1 MKKTSSATGATP
13 RVLPKPEVDGLI
25 PVGGENHTYIV
36 PADLADK
43 PLVVIIPDWG
53 GDLPTDQIKHEMNV
67 FWDDT
72 SFHRIT
78 FSAAYTIDDLKATLP
93 VAKMTDG
100 DHTLSY
106 LITIGA
112 DPGQASQQI
121 NLRVD
126 KKAPE
131 IPAGSVL
138 IFDVPTI
145 TTQYLTDNGN
155 KVPVTVPVYT
165 SMATA
170 DVITLTWDT
179 TEDEDHD
186 AGVSHTV
193 APGEVGSPIV
203 VDIPGAMVIAS
214 GDGPRL
220 ARFVVTD
227 SFNNPSLPSEYT
239 NVDVDLDQ
247 EAQMPLPEFH
257 DADFVNLTTGLL
269 QPRVVHDNEGL
280 EVLIPEWANLPP
292 PGVSEKLILYWAKG
306 HDPVTADWIKALEVI
321 VTDPVP
327 VTGFPI
333 VMVLDPIHLQ
343 PDGPMLVRYYHKG
356 WNVGDDEGSYSL
368 AVPLIVDTTPPWEG
382 RMPGAPGLPDVD
394 ITDDYLEQNEPN
406 GAPWTL
412 PAYADFQVGDKVYF
426 WWLNHLPADPSEL
439 PYEEAV
445 VTTVPMPLHVPRAL
459 VEEVGDGGCVLIYV
473 LEDEAGNRS
482 GTSEYTRARVAL
494 GALPANLLAPLMPQV
509 TPEKDW
515 IGLEDAAEGVEIAI
529 PEFDNWKST
538 DEVWITWGSTTHQP
552 QPIGTP
558 PGFPL
563 YYGISWETLQREY
576 GAATGDVEITFSYR
590 IRRGDVVFPSPP
602 ATVNL
607 NLSLPGPVYPELPD
621 PVNPALALAVVRGAT
636 SGVDNELRPEDNNQ
650 DADLEFVM
658 YAPVIADEII
668 DFYWGPTL
676 VEEARYKVAGTEQ
689 PGDLIEVKIPWAI
702 IEAGQNNDD
711 LKVHYRI
718 GHPDSPNEQRS
729 GMTSVD
735 VNAIIITPDAPTF
748 PDAILIGDKLMLNC
762 GSLVDNNDHL
772 RVEVPDLSAYLKEGD
787 SITLTWTPYRGMEK
801 EEPIPDAVQTE
812 TWNLAPG
819 EVTGFIWKVGPY
831 AEKILP
837 TYDPDGE
844 GPTGTAEIQYAFTF
858 DGNQVTSKITTS
870 WVGMY
875 YGNNSCPI

>member
-1 MKKTSSATGATP
+1 MKKTSSMTGATP
-13 RVLPKPEVDGLI
+13 RVLPAPEVEGLI

-36 PADLADK
+36 PRDLAEK
-43 PLVVIIPDWG
+43 PLVVIIHDWG
-53 GDLPTDQIKHEMNV
+53 GDPPTEEIKHDLNV
-67 FWDDT
+67 FWDNQ
-72 SFHRIT
+72 SFHHPT
-78 FSAAYTIDDLKATLP
+78 FGGPYTPQDLKATLA
-93 VAKMTDG
+93 VEKMTDG
-100 DHTLSY
+100 DHLLSY
-106 LITIGA
+106 LLTIGG

-121 NLRVD
+121 TLRVD
-126 KKAPE
+126 KAAPE

-138 IFDVPTI
+138 IFDQATI
-145 TTQYLTDNGN
+145 TMQYLTDNGN
-155 KVPVTVPVYT
+155 KVPVTVPAYT
-165 SMATA
+165 NMATG

-179 TEDEDHD
+179 TQNEDHD
-186 AGVSHTV
+186 AGVLHTV
-193 APGEVGSPIV
+193 AAGEVGNPII
-203 VDIPGAMVIAS
+203 VDIPGETVIAR

-220 ARFVVTD
+220 ARFVATD
-227 SFNNPSLPSEYT
+227 DVGNASAPSEYA
-239 NVDVDLDQ
+239 NVVVDLDQ
-247 EAQMPLPEFH
+247 EAQMPVPDFH
-257 DADFVNLTTGLL
+257 AADFVNLTTGLL
-269 QPRVVHDNEGL
+269 QPRVVHENNGL

-292 PGVSEKLILYWAKG
+292 QGMSEKLILYWAQG
-306 HDPVTADWIKALEVI
+306 HDPATADWIKALEVT

-327 VTGFPI
+327 GTDFPI

-356 WNVGDDEGSYSL
+356 WNVGDDEGSFSP

-382 RMPGAPGLPDVD
+382 KMPGAPELPDVD
-394 ITDDYLEQNEPN
+394 ITDDYLDQNDPD

-412 PAYADFQVGDKVYF
+412 PAYADFQAGDKVYY
-426 WWLNHLPADPSEL
+426 WWLNHLPADPGEL
-439 PYEEAV
+439 PYEQAV
-445 VTTVPMPLHVPRAL
+445 VTTVPMTLHVPRDL

-482 GTSEYTRARVAL
+482 GTSGYTRARVAL
-494 GALPANLLAPLMPQV
+494 GALPANLLTPFMPQV

-515 IGLEDAAEGVEIAI
+515 IGLDDAVEGVEIAI

-538 DEVWITWGSTTHQP
+538 DEVWITWGSTTYQP

-563 YYGISWETLQREY
+563 YYGIAWETLQREY
-576 GAATGDVEITFSYR
+576 GNATDDVLVTFSYR
-590 IRRGDVVFPSPP
+590 IKRGDVVFPSPT

-621 PVNPALALAVVRGAT
+621 PENPALALAVVRGAT

-658 YAPVIADEII
+658 YAPVTADEII
-668 DFYWGPTL
+668 DFYWGATL
-676 VEEARYKVAGTEQ
+676 VETARYKVAGTEQ

-729 GMTSVD
+729 GMTSVK
-735 VNAIIITPDAPTF
+735 VNAIIITPEAPTF

-762 GSLVDNNDHL
+762 GALVDNKDYL
-772 RVEVPDLSAYLKEGD
+772 RVEVPDLSAYLEAGD
-787 SITLTWTPYRGMEK
+787 PITLTWTPYRGMNK
-801 EEPIPDAVQTE
+801 EELIPEAVQEDIHTL
-812 TWNLAPG
+812 LAE
-819 EVTGFIWKVGPY
+819 EVSGFIWKVGPY

-837 TYDPDGE
+837 TYDPGGE
-844 GPTGTAEIQYAFTF
+844 GNTGTAEIQYAFTF
-858 DGNQVTSKITTS
+858 DGNPVTSRITTF